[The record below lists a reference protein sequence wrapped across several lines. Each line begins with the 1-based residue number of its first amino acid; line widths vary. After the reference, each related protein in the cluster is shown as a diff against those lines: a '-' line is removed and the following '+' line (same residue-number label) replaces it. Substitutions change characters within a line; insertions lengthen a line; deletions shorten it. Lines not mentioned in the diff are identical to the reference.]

1 VEFAKILD
9 MKQKLLGMMLLGF
22 ASGLPY
28 MLVFSTLSAWLRD
41 VGISLTDIGFFAWLV
56 LTYSLKFLWAPLV
69 DRYSIP
75 FFGHLGKRKGW
86 ILFCQI
92 MIIAAL
98 FGMSTIDPISN
109 LKILAIF
116 AFLAAFFG
124 SIQDIAI
131 DAMRIEMAEAKE
143 QGNLAASYQFG
154 YRVAILVATSAALI
168 FADQL
173 NWSFVYQLMSLL
185 MLIGMLGVLISYEPE
200 NNEIAIVRMDE
211 ALIQSFQDFFSR
223 FGVWTASLILL
234 LISTYRLT
242 DIVMGP
248 MAMPFYLDM
257 GFTKTEIGALVKT
270 VALATSILG
279 FFVGGYLIKRFNL
292 TTSLLIGGVGV
303 LVTNLFFALVATLEA
318 DISLLSL
325 IVGLDSFAA
334 GLVGTINI
342 AFLTSLV
349 SKKYTAVQYAMLTSF
364 MMLPGKFFSGFSGML
379 ADYYVSIS
387 SLQMGW
393 AFFFFTTSAMSIPAL
408 ILIFIYK
415 RTHQDQHAS

>member
-1 VEFAKILD
+1 
-9 MKQKLLGMMLLGF
+9 MKQKLLGMLLLGF

-41 VGISLTDIGFFAWLV
+41 VGISLTEIGFFAWLV

-75 FFGHLGKRKGW
+75 LFGRLGKRKGW
-86 ILFCQI
+86 ILFCQF
-92 MIIAAL
+92 MILIAL
-98 FGMSTIDPISN
+98 LGMSASDPSKS
-109 LKILAIF
+109 LQFLAIF

-124 SIQDIAI
+124 SVQDIAI
-131 DAMRIEMAEAKE
+131 DALRIEIADNQD
-143 QGNLAASYQFG
+143 QGNLAASYQLG
-154 YRVAILVATSAALI
+154 YRIAILVATSLALI

-173 NWSFVYQLMSLL
+173 DWRHVYQFMSILM
-185 MLIGMLGVLISYEPE
+185 IVGMLGVIISHEPI
-200 NNEIAIVRMDE
+200 NKEIAILRMDE
-211 ALIQSFQDFFSR
+211 ALLLSFKDFFHR
-223 FGVWTASLILL
+223 FGIWTAALLLL

-270 VALATSILG
+270 VALAASIAG
-279 FFVGGYLIKRFNL
+279 FFVGGYLIKNLLL
-292 TTSLLIGGVGV
+292 TTALLAGGAAV
-303 LVTNLFFALVATLEA
+303 LVTNLFFALVANLDA
-318 DISLLSL
+318 NLSLLSL

-364 MMLPGKFFSGFSGML
+364 MMLPGKFFSGFSGVI

-387 SLQMGW
+387 SLQTGW
-393 AFFFFTTSAMSIPAL
+393 AYFFYTTSAMSIPAL
-408 ILIFIYK
+408 LLIMVYK
-415 RTHQDQHAS
+415 NSHATHSS

>member
-1 VEFAKILD
+1 MEFAKILD

-92 MIIAAL
+92 IIIVAL

-185 MLIGMLGVLISYEPE
+185 MLIGMLGALISYEPE

-292 TTSLLIGGVGV
+292 MTSLLIGGVGV
-303 LVTNLFFALVATLEA
+303 LVTNLFFALAATLEA

-387 SLQMGW
+387 SLQTGW
-393 AFFFFTTSAMSIPAL
+393 AYFFYTTSAMSIPAL
-408 ILIFIYK
+408 LLIVIYQ
-415 RTHQDQHAS
+415 RAYVATNNS